1 MCVCQLFYSAE
12 TLSQMLQQTQ
22 SVSTDLLQLTNLIVE
37 VVDTPLIFQAELRQ
51 QICTELRFQRLSG
64 GLHGME
70 AGLQTLKAALLDRE
84 REEERRNVK
93 QQWATLRHNNGDR
106 LNLRHRPSQ
115 TSITKSG
122 HSDLEHRVFIQ
133 VTIHC
138 NNEVILPWA

>member
-51 QICTELRFQRLSG
+51 QICTELRLQRLSG

-84 REEERRNVK
+84 RERKNE
-93 QQWATLRHNNGDR
+93 GM
-106 LNLRHRPSQ
+106 LNS
-115 TSITKSG
+115 SG
-122 HSDLEHRVFIQ
+122 QH
-133 VTIHC
+133 
-138 NNEVILPWA
+138 